1 MPFGSLFGAMVF
13 GILGSV
19 LGARLFTASAAPD
32 KAKGLCVVVMGLA
45 VAAGLLT
52 KRSWARWLG
61 VLVGI
66 AFAALAMDMFLSRSG
81 VLPLT
86 VALAAAAVAVLLVVP
101 ATGRPT
107 PASVP
112 PKHPS
117 AASRVLFGA
126 ASVAIVGF
134 LAATAW
140 AVAVAPPAA
149 PDAVAAAPSTPSA
162 PAESKSSDAHS
173 AVTPAEP
180 AKTGAVTWYGFAD
193 GMKRAKQDRKL
204 MVADF
209 YATWCGPCK
218 MMERETFRDPRVMSR
233 LRDVV
238 PVRVN
243 AEEEVARG
251 GLKGIDLANR
261 YAVEVYPTIV
271 VLDGEGR
278 EIARNNGALRADD
291 FLAWID
297 AVIERANTTVARS

>member
-19 LGARLFTASAAPD
+19 LGARLLGAASAPQ
-32 KAKGLCVVVMGLA
+32 KVKGLCLIVMGLA

-61 VLVGI
+61 VLAGI
-66 AFAALAMDMFLSRSG
+66 AFAALAMDMFLSESG

-101 ATGRPT
+101 ATGRVS
-107 PASVP
+107 PATVAP
-112 PKHPS
+112 ATS
-117 AASRVLFGA
+117 ATSRVLFGA

-134 LAATAW
+134 LAASAW
-140 AVAVAPPAA
+140 AVARAPQAAPEAAAAVSPSGEGSKASPARPAPPSEKTKAA
-149 PDAVAAAPSTPSA
+149 P
-162 PAESKSSDAHS
+162 
-173 AVTPAEP
+173 
-180 AKTGAVTWYGFAD
+180 VTWYGFAD
-193 GMKRAKQDRKL
+193 GQKRAKQDRKL
-204 MVADF
+204 ILADF

-218 MMERETFRDPRVMSR
+218 MMEKETFRDTRVMSR

-238 PVRVN
+238 PVRVD

-251 GLKGIDLANR
+251 GVKGVDLANR

-297 AVIERANTTVARS
+297 AVIERATTTVARS